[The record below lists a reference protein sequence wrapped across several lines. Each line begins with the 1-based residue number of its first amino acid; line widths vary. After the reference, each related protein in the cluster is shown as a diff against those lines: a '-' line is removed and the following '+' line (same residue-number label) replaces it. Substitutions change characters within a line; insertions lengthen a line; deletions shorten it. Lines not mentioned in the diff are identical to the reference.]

1 MATSGNINSK
11 KPHIV
16 HCRICHY
23 PIDIA
28 VEKENI
34 DWIQPSK
41 NQYFHKTCY
50 DTWKAAPATDE
61 EWILMIFDFLARDM
75 KVSYNYHL
83 CKAQIEKFW
92 KENKI
97 NPKGIYFTLRYFYEV
112 KHNAWEKGH
121 GGLGIVPW
129 VFDEAKNYWIAQEQK
144 KRGFMKAVEQQS
156 KERSVVTIHK
166 QERKRA
172 KYNLD
177 DIRGENIG

>member
-1 MATSGNINSK
+1 M
-11 KPHIV
+11 PQ
-16 HCRICHY
+16 CRICHY
-23 PIDIA
+23 PID
-28 VEKENI
+28 VKKEVENI
-34 DWIQPSK
+34 DWIQPSRGW
-41 NQYFHKTCY
+41 YYHRICY

-61 EWILMIFDFLARDM
+61 EWIMMIFDFLARDL

-129 VFDEAKNYWIAQEQK
+129 VFDEAKNYWIIQEQK
-144 KRGFMKAVEQQS
+144 KRGFMKSLEQQS
-156 KERSVVTIHK
+156 KERSIIKIHK
-166 QERKRA
+166 QEKVRE

-177 DIRGENIG
+177 DIGGEE